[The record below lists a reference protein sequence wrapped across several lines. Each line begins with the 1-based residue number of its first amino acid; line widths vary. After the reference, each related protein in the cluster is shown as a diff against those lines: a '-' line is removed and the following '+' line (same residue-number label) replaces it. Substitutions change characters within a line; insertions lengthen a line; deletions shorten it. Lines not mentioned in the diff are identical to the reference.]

1 MLLVIKFSAAK
12 PKATSDKFF
21 RCILYLG
28 LTVYLYF
35 FLVFKNTFFYF
46 LNVMKKIMN
55 FNFFILFYEKMV
67 EV

>member
-46 LNVMKKIMN
+46 FKC
-55 FNFFILFYEKMV
+55 YEKNNEFQFFYIV
-67 EV
+67 L